1 MMGHG
6 GWANRPR
13 GESGG
18 PKCPLVAPRAD
29 LHEGAD
35 RGASIAAGG
44 ESNHNMV
51 VERARGVAA
60 TGPTAMSVRSG
71 HRTGIHPLHRL
82 QSQAGNAA
90 VARLVAVQR
99 DDGSPATP
107 ATTPTPTTGPTTPGQ
122 LHIDA
127 HEVPPA
133 ATTAQAGDGTASA
146 TPGAAQPAQK
156 QFQVQYAFQGQ
167 ATQATGQPKGQADQ
181 TSAVHQVTAQLN
193 VSHHDD
199 DHPGAEQSY
208 ALQGGFDASTGH
220 FTGAVFQVQD
230 ALVTAT
236 RHHLQGQVFGN
247 ASAGVAADPSGVL
260 RPVAQAG
267 VGVQGNLVINNTFQV
282 FLQAEDQASLMAG
295 PRGAT
300 VSNSEQ
306 VSAGIQITFP

>member
-1 MMGHG
+1 
-6 GWANRPR
+6 
-13 GESGG
+13 
-18 PKCPLVAPRAD
+18 
-29 LHEGAD
+29 
-35 RGASIAAGG
+35 
-44 ESNHNMV
+44 

-60 TGPTAMSVRSG
+60 TGPTAALVRSG
-71 HRTGIHPLHRL
+71 HRAGIHPLHRL

-99 DDGSPATP
+99 DDAAP
-107 ATTPTPTTGPTTPGQ
+107 TTPTTPTTTPGQ
-122 LHIDA
+122 LHIEA
-127 HEVPPA
+127 HEVAPTP
-133 ATTAQAGDGTASA
+133 TTTQAGDGAASA
-146 TPGAAQPAQK
+146 QPTGGGTQPAQK

-181 TSAVHQVTAQLN
+181 VAAVHQITAQLN

-199 DHPGAEQSY
+199 DHPGTEQSY
-208 ALQGGFDASTGH
+208 ALQGGVDASTGH

-236 RHHLQGQVFGN
+236 HNHLQGQIFGN

-267 VGVQGNLVINNTFQV
+267 VGVQGNVVINNTFQV
-282 FLQAEDQASLMAG
+282 FLQAQDQASLMAG